1 MSPTPDNFTEIDLP
15 LSRVNNDLTR
25 CPKCRGTHVTLEGD
39 FLRHY
44 REDFQDGQTTGI
56 ILGQR
61 CKLAARI
68 LCPACQAV
76 FQLIPD
82 DIFNEK
88 HDSMRIRIELAKRD
102 GLLQQLNE
110 EKITIQ

>member
-1 MSPTPDNFTEIDLP
+1 MSQTRGNYTEIDLP
-15 LSRVNNDLTR
+15 LSQVNSDLTR
-25 CPKCRGTHVTLEGD
+25 CPRCQGTYVTLEGE

-44 REDFQDGQTTGI
+44 REEFQDGQSVNI
-56 ILGQR
+56 VLGER

-68 LCPACQAV
+68 ACPACQVV

-82 DIFNEK
+82 DVFNEK
-88 HDSMRIRIELAKRD
+88 HDNMRIRIELAKRD
-102 GLLQQLNE
+102 GLLQELNE